1 MDAFTLS
8 GSYGTTPL
16 AGETS
21 GTPFLSTPL
30 EETLNLSAK
39 QTGEYSLGSDSVQVV
54 AFGGVTTAN
63 VIIMKV
69 TSGPAV
75 KARLTW
81 ASNPTQAVEVDG
93 FYFQIDRTTGITA
106 LDLTRTPGQIS
117 VVEVFLG
124 QAA

>member
-21 GTPFLSTPL
+21 GIPFLATPL
-30 EETLNLSAK
+30 AETLNLSAK
-39 QTGEYSLGSDSVQVV
+39 QFGEYSLNSDAAQAV
-54 AFGGVTTAN
+54 AFGGVSPAN

-75 KARLTW
+75 KARITW
-81 ASNPTQAVEVDG
+81 GSNVTQAIEVDG
-93 FYFQIDRTTGITA
+93 SYIQIDKTTGITA